1 MAELQEQTCKVCA
14 IFNVGCMLQSPM
26 EFREIVVTLRWLPLQ
41 SYPTRPCV
49 ILMRVDSKSIWF
61 REWRTGALQFYEIQ
75 NALWIPRETSGQHLH
90 VLPSVVQRMVDE
102 FAISSIHTYK
112 NS

>member
-61 REWRTGALQFYEIQ
+61 REWRTGALQFYGTDCYS
-75 NALWIPRETSGQHLH
+75 L
-90 VLPSVVQRMVDE
+90 D
-102 FAISSIHTYK
+102 
-112 NS
+112 